1 MRLPKHPY
9 QTVPLVCLAAVAA
22 VAMPGD
28 TPSLWVAGAVFA
40 LTGPLLGLV
49 AKRRAVVVRQK

>member
-1 MRLPKHPY
+1 MRLTKHPY

-28 TPSLWVAGAVFA
+28 TPSLWLAGAVFA

-49 AKRRAVVVRQK
+49 ANRRAAARR